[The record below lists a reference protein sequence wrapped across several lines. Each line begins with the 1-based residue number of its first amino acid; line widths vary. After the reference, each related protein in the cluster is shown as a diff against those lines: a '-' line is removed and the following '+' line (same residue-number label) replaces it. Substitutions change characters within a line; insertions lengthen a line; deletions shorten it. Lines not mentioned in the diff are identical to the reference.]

1 MHLLVDSADYKN
13 NFTEFRFF
21 KFNYCKIRDF
31 CVSLQLGDSD
41 IEKITDGD
49 FSLHLNHH
57 IMRIKYLLLFYGRTL
72 KISIFIVII
81 VFVIARQSMM
91 IEDALVIGLLYFPT
105 FGLGIDALFRLLF
118 RKKDF
123 YFYHNGSWSIG
134 GLYFSSFI
142 LSTIISLIFHFIFK
156 LTMPWY

>member
-1 MHLLVDSADYKN
+1 
-13 NFTEFRFF
+13 
-21 KFNYCKIRDF
+21 
-31 CVSLQLGDSD
+31 
-41 IEKITDGD
+41 
-49 FSLHLNHH
+49 
-57 IMRIKYLLLFYGRTL
+57 MRIKYLLLFYGRTL

-81 VFVIARQSMM
+81 VFAIAWQSMM

-105 FGLGIDALFRLLF
+105 FGLGTDALFRLLF
-118 RKKDF
+118 RKKEF

-134 GLYFSSFI
+134 GLYFASFI